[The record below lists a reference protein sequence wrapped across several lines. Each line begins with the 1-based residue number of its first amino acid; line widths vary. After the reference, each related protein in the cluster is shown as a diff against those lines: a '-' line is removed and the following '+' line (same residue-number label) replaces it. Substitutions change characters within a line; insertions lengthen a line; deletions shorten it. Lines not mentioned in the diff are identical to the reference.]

1 MTSIFWSL
9 LHVKLNRRGVHG
21 QNHPLSSWP
30 VHARIIDHVNLCS
43 ERVVHDLTL
52 RLERAL
58 GHDQEFAKCNP
69 NSPLIIKMLS
79 IRKSSKHRGKCTP
92 NALPCRINHNGR
104 AEVSKRYWTPTKRNG
119 G

>member
-1 MTSIFWSL
+1 MANTIPSS
-9 LHVKLNRRGVHG
+9 
-21 QNHPLSSWP
+21 PLAAW
-30 VHARIIDHVNLCS
+30 ARIIDHVNLCS
-43 ERVVHDLTL
+43 RRVVRDLSL

-58 GHDQEFAKCNP
+58 GHGPKLAKCNP
-69 NSPLIIKMLS
+69 KSPLLIKMLS